1 MDIGRPEVQRALD
14 TGFLAGEGFFHEPAQ
29 GGHPA
34 NLHVA
39 RLGHCPAQQIE
50 VHVLK
55 GFRACL
61 GRGLAGGN
69 CLVRHGNESIPFV
82 PINSNFCRNLVVF
95 RPKNILVGMKTDP
108 KIKPEPSNKS
118 SRQRER
124 ERIARLRQTIQDPD
138 SIEAI
143 RANNLRL
150 ICDQFGTA
158 SALSS
163 KLGYAN
169 PSRINHIA
177 GDKPYRPMG
186 EKTARQFEN
195 KLGLCPQWMDTKR
208 TALDVDPWT
217 VRPALHTLAQERS
230 VQPSA
235 DVSWTMDI
243 VKRCVKLLDE
253 NSLQLSSAKFADL
266 LELALV
272 ASTKNNGHFD
282 TVYMQQILRLM
293 R

>member
-1 MDIGRPEVQRALD
+1 M
-14 TGFLAGEGFFHEPAQ
+14 
-29 GGHPA
+29 
-34 NLHVA
+34 
-39 RLGHCPAQQIE
+39 
-50 VHVLK
+50 VL
-55 GFRACL
+55 R
-61 GRGLAGGN
+61 
-69 CLVRHGNESIPFV
+69 S
-82 PINSNFCRNLVVF
+82 
-95 RPKNILVGMKTDP
+95 KNILVGMKTDP
-108 KIKPEPSNKS
+108 NIESETTRKS
-118 SRQRER
+118 SRQREKD
-124 ERIARLRQTIQDPD
+124 RIARLRQTVQDPD

-208 TALDVDPWT
+208 TALDVDPGT
-217 VRPALHTLAQERS
+217 FGPALHPLAQERS
-230 VQPSA
+230 VKPLV

-282 TVYMQQILRLM
+282 TVYVQQILRLM
-293 R
+293 K